1 MRYYCHSFYQGKGAY
16 ARLHQQSG
24 KDIEDAFSDATDK
37 VFYDDPLNLAIPY
50 AFFLERLPEPSD
62 GALKSM
68 ISLTLILFIYFYP
81 VVRVLIIHWYR
92 FIFASILAK
101 YNRNVFVR
109 HGIRRRSKCRPITTL
124 YSRAFATADNH
135 RKDSFSWDTDGIILF
150 IYNSATDIIRSQ
162 RRLFAGPLIPTS
174 VTL

>member
-1 MRYYCHSFYQGKGAY
+1 MFYQGKGAY

-92 FIFASILAK
+92 QIFASILAK
-101 YNRNVFVR
+101 DNMNMFVW
-109 HGIRRRSKCRPITTL
+109 HGIQSHAKLRPITTL
-124 YSRAFATADNH
+124 YAREFSTADDH
-135 RKDSFSWDTDGIILF
+135 IKYYFSCDTDGIPFVI
-150 IYNSATDIIRSQ
+150 DK
-162 RRLFAGPLIPTS
+162 S
-174 VTL
+174 VTKIIII